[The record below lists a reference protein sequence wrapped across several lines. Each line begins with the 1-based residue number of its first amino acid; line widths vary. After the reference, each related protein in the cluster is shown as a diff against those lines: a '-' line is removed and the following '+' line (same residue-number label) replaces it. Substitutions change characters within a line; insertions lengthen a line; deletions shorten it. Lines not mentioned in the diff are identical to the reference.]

1 MNEKEQSESSLNII
15 SSEEFR
21 GKVLETGQKYMIN
34 TLFDAINS
42 ILGVV
47 IGLYLAEE
55 GSTYIFI
62 MSVISTAIA
71 LGISSGTSIYEAE
84 YFEQLREIKKI
95 EKHMITNFE
104 EKNPLL
110 AKKAKLMGF
119 GVGIMN
125 FLTPLIIALIFTA
138 VLALLSL
145 SWAFWTIVG
154 LSALILFVTGLI
166 FGKINQLS
174 PLRRGVRMLVI
185 GLVTFVAVYAVGYV
199 F

>member
-1 MNEKEQSESSLNII
+1 MESNSA
-15 SSEEFR
+15 SSVNFLADKEFR
-21 GKVLETGQKYMIN
+21 LSVFQTGQKYLIN
-34 TLFDAINS
+34 TLFDTVNS

-47 IGLYLAEE
+47 IGLYLADEQNA
-55 GSTYIFI
+55 YVFI
-62 MSVISTAIA
+62 MSIISTAIA

-84 YFEQLREIKKI
+84 YFEQLRDIKEI

-138 VLALLSL
+138 VLALL
-145 SWAFWTIVG
+145 
-154 LSALILFVTGLI
+154 
-166 FGKINQLS
+166 
-174 PLRRGVRMLVI
+174 
-185 GLVTFVAVYAVGYV
+185 
-199 F
+199 